1 MKVILKKDH
10 SIRGK
15 VEPADTIV
23 DISEG
28 VAQDLIDRG
37 IASKPD
43 KPKPATKKAAK

>member
-1 MKVILKKDH
+1 MKIKLKKDH

-15 VEPADTIV
+15 VESADTVV

-37 IASKPD
+37 IAEKLS
-43 KPKPATKKAAK
+43 KPKPAAKKAAK

>member
-1 MKVILKKDH
+1 MKIILKKDH

-15 VEPADTIV
+15 VESADTVV

-37 IASKPD
+37 IAEKPA
-43 KPKPATKKAAK
+43 KPKPAKKAAK